1 MPIKKLCK
9 IVERRA
15 LTSDIFSVFLEA
27 GDMAEAARPG
37 QFVHIKCG
45 EGLLLR
51 RPISICDAGNGLLRI
66 VFQVR
71 GTRDTVAGGPGVRR
85 SPGCAGPPGK
95 WLSAAPIWE
104 GAAGRRRE
112 SARLRC
118 SLRAK
123 SAPEGAVAAL
133 GFRTGA
139 GAILLEDFAA
149 AGVPVEVA
157 TDDGTLGTA
166 GTVDQVVCRC
176 LRENHYAAVLACGP
190 TPMLRAISRATAGEG
205 TPCQVSLEERM
216 ACGIGACLTC
226 SCKVNGHYK
235 RACKDGPV
243 FLSQEV
249 EWDA

>member
-1 MPIKKLCK
+1 
-9 IVERRA
+9 
-15 LTSDIFSVFLEA
+15 
-27 GDMAEAARPG
+27 MAEAARPG

-71 GTRDTVAGGPGVRR
+71 GTGTQWLADQESGAVLDVLGPLGN
-85 SPGCAGPPGK
+85 GFQLPPSGR
-95 WLSAAPIWE
+95 
-104 GAAGRRRE
+104 GAAGRRRNRHG
-112 SARLRC
+112 SAALYGKI
-118 SLRAK
+118 RAGGCG
-123 SAPEGAVAAL
+123 SCL

-176 LRENHYAAVLACGP
+176 LRGKSLRGSSG
-190 TPMLRAISRATAGEG
+190 LRADS
-205 TPCQVSLEERM
+205 PCCGRFPGRQQGRGPHVRCPWRNGWPAELAPVSP
-216 ACGIGACLTC
+216 A
-226 SCKVNGHYK
+226 
-235 RACKDGPV
+235 PV
-243 FLSQEV
+243 K
-249 EWDA
+249 

>member
-71 GTRDTVAGGPGVRR
+71 GTGTQWLADQESGAVLDVLGPLGNGFQLPPSGRVLLAGGGNR
-85 SPGCAGPPGK
+85 
-95 WLSAAPIWE
+95 
-104 GAAGRRRE
+104 
-112 SARLRC
+112 ARLRC

>member
-71 GTRDTVAGGPGVRR
+71 GTGTQWLADQESGAVLDVLGPLGNGFQLPPSGRVLLAGGGI
-85 SPGCAGPPGK
+85 GT
-95 WLSAAPIWE
+95 AP
-104 GAAGRRRE
+104 
-112 SARLRC
+112 L
-118 SLRAK
+118 LFTAK

-166 GTVDQVVCRC
+166 GTVDQVVRRC

>member
-1 MPIKKLCK
+1 
-9 IVERRA
+9 
-15 LTSDIFSVFLEA
+15 
-27 GDMAEAARPG
+27 MAEAARPG

-71 GTRDTVAGGPGVRR
+71 GTGTQWLADQESGAVLDVLGPLGNGFQLPPSGRVLLAGGGI
-85 SPGCAGPPGK
+85 GT
-95 WLSAAPIWE
+95 AP
-104 GAAGRRRE
+104 
-112 SARLRC
+112 L
-118 SLRAK
+118 LFTAK

>member
-71 GTRDTVAGGPGVRR
+71 GTGTQWLADQESAQSWMCWAPWEMAFNYPHLGGCCWP
-85 SPGCAGPPGK
+85 
-95 WLSAAPIWE
+95 AA
-104 GAAGRRRE
+104 E

-118 SLRAK
+118 SLRQN
-123 SAPEGAVAAL
+123 PRRRV
-133 GFRTGA
+133 R
-139 GAILLEDFAA
+139 
-149 AGVPVEVA
+149 
-157 TDDGTLGTA
+157 
-166 GTVDQVVCRC
+166 
-176 LRENHYAAVLACGP
+176 
-190 TPMLRAISRATAGEG
+190 
-205 TPCQVSLEERM
+205 
-216 ACGIGACLTC
+216 
-226 SCKVNGHYK
+226 
-235 RACKDGPV
+235 
-243 FLSQEV
+243 
-249 EWDA
+249 